1 MSEQDYLSSRQD
13 SNSQDEVPVEEEYE
27 DGDEQVKEEELVGAK
42 KEHIPRSSFFFACLC
57 FLIAFICLAILVSKY
72 LDFLSYLLLILAV
85 MVFGGVG
92 ILFLR
97 HNSSLNRH
105 AREWMENGRDEE
117 ERALLDIQEEEMGE
131 GADEEAEDA
140 FERLVEEALIS
151 IPVEFQERMENVM
164 VLVEREPSPEVLQ
177 RMGTKEGYTLFGLY
191 EGVPLTTQGHEGALR
206 PEVITIFQ
214 GPIERYCYLDPDRI
228 RVQVRRTVL
237 HEVAHHFGIDH
248 DEMPIWVK

>member
-1 MSEQDYLSSRQD
+1 MSEQES
-13 SNSQDEVPVEEEYE
+13 VEEVYE
-27 DGDEQVKEEELVGAK
+27 DGDDQASEEEQVSAK
-42 KEHIPRSSFFFACLC
+42 KERIPRSSFFFACLC
-57 FLIAFICLAILVSKY
+57 FLIAFICLAILVSRY

-105 AREWMENGRDEE
+105 AREWMENESDEE
-117 ERALLDIQEEEMGE
+117 EQGLLDIQEEEMAG
-131 GADEEAEDA
+131 GADEGAVDA

-151 IPVEFQERMENVM
+151 IPAEFQERMENVM

-177 RMGTKEGYTLFGLY
+177 RTGTKEGYTLFGLY

-214 GPIERYCYLDPDRI
+214 EPIERYCYMDPDRI
-228 RVQVRRTVL
+228 REQVRRTVL
-237 HEVAHHFGIDH
+237 HEVAHHFGIEH